1 MKCCVTGLIRGR
13 LNRDQSWGY
22 VSENACQLV
31 KRRKSSGFTTRGF
44 SEMPLTLS
52 SAELPLFFFW
62 HFCNLCL
69 LSVFLYL
76 LFFNEIMKSTDTGP
90 FSSLVFL
97 GPPAT
102 VISLKHPQPLLRSSQ
117 PFYHSIQALRGDW
130 QNWQIHIRALCALIK
145 LLSDFRRHLNMNVC
159 WLTPIRHFLIS
170 PVSTSSTSSCMDW
183 TKWKVKENYY
193 AARMCFSSVMCSELS
208 AVQNHAPHP

>member
-1 MKCCVTGLIRGR
+1 MTREGRDFFDFVAVLASEAVKCCVTGLIRGR

-102 VISLKHPQPLLRSSQ
+102 VISLKHPQCSS
-117 PFYHSIQALRGDW
+117 S
-130 QNWQIHIRALCALIK
+130 
-145 LLSDFRRHLNMNVC
+145 
-159 WLTPIRHFLIS
+159 
-170 PVSTSSTSSCMDW
+170 
-183 TKWKVKENYY
+183 
-193 AARMCFSSVMCSELS
+193 AAPQVLS
-208 AVQNHAPHP
+208 AILSFHSGSPWRLAELTDTHQGFVCFN